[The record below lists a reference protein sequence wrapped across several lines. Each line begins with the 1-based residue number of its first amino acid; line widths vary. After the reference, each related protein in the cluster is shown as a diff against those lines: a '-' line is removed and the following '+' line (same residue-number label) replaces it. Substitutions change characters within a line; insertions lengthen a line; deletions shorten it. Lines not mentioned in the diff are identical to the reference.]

1 MHRAVR
7 LVVDTGLHSKGWTR
21 EEAIQY
27 SLDNEASIISEIE
40 RYMANPG
47 QALSYK
53 IGQLK
58 IRELR
63 ERAEAE
69 LGENFDIRQFH
80 NEVLETG
87 AVPLQLLEEKIDRW
101 IAATE

>member
-1 MHRAVR
+1 MLRAIYKT
-7 LVVDTGLHSKGWTR
+7 VVPNLKNIVKLKIDIT
-21 EEAIQY
+21 
-27 SLDNEASIISEIE
+27 SEIE

-63 ERAEAE
+63 SRAESK
-69 LGENFDIRQFH
+69 LGDKFDIKIFH
-80 NEVLETG
+80 EKVLESG
-87 AVPLQLLEEKIDRW
+87 CIPLKLLEEKIDNW
-101 IAATE
+101 IVSYS

>member
-1 MHRAVR
+1 MQKDGHV
-7 LVVDTGLHSKGWTR
+7 KK
-21 EEAIQY
+21 AIQY
-27 SLDNEASIISEIE
+27 SLDNEAESEASIISEIE

-63 ERAEAE
+63 KKSRK
-69 LGENFDIRQFH
+69 
-80 NEVLETG
+80 
-87 AVPLQLLEEKIDRW
+87 LL
-101 IAATE
+101 